1 MRISMEM
8 SGFTAARADKLR
20 KAMGKKD
27 SDLIAAQ
34 RRDFIEGAVANG
46 YDRRMLEGLW
56 SDIEAFAKYAF
67 NKSHAAAYAMI
78 SYQTA
83 YLKAH
88 YPGEFMAAVLSS
100 YSGKTED
107 IVKYVASCKRSGIA
121 VLPPDV
127 NSSGADFTAVPE
139 GIRFGLAGVRNVGE
153 GVVAAIVAERKA
165 GGPFT
170 SLQDF
175 CGRVQCRSLNKK
187 GMESLVKAG
196 AFDSTGYTRKHLMS
210 MLDEAVDTAIKRQRD
225 RENGQIGLF
234 EMDGVDHGFQD
245 SAPRPT
251 EDEWDKT
258 MKLAFEKE
266 MLGMYVSDHP
276 LREIAEVVEHA
287 RTLSLGDGETI
298 ADGTTGW
305 FAGILTKV
313 DRVVTKKGKL
323 KIDYTIEDLDGL
335 MAGVLFGNV
344 YTRYEPLFI
353 EDAIVRIKAKVE
365 SSDRGTNLS
374 TIEVQPLD
382 QDGVFRRAPGV
393 LMVTAGYA
401 LSDEA
406 TLATFKATLARH
418 PGPDSVQVEVNGNG
432 TRKVLQLPETYRV
445 DKTDTRLHAELREL
459 LGTEAIKEI

>member
-1 MRISMEM
+1 
-8 SGFTAARADKLR
+8 
-20 KAMGKKD
+20 
-27 SDLIAAQ
+27 
-34 RRDFIEGAVANG
+34 
-46 YDRRMLEGLW
+46 
-56 SDIEAFAKYAF
+56 
-67 NKSHAAAYAMI
+67 
-78 SYQTA
+78 
-83 YLKAH
+83 
-88 YPGEFMAAVLSS
+88 
-100 YSGKTED
+100 
-107 IVKYVASCKRSGIA
+107 
-121 VLPPDV
+121 
-127 NSSGADFTAVPE
+127 
-139 GIRFGLAGVRNVGE
+139 
-153 GVVAAIVAERKA
+153 
-165 GGPFT
+165 
-170 SLQDF
+170 
-175 CGRVQCRSLNKK
+175 
-187 GMESLVKAG
+187 
-196 AFDSTGYTRKHLMS
+196 
-210 MLDEAVDTAIKRQRD
+210 MLDDAVDMAIKRQRD

-245 SAPRPT
+245 STPPPNG
-251 EDEWDKT
+251 DEWDKR

-276 LREIAEVVEHA
+276 LREIADVVEHA
-287 RTLSLGDGETI
+287 RTLSLGDGEII

-374 TIEVQPLD
+374 TMEVQPLD

-401 LSDEA
+401 LSDET

-432 TRKVLQLPETYRV
+432 ARKVLQLPETYRV